1 MGPLPPPKWPNHYE
15 IEYAYSSMQ
24 MKAVLKKLWKSSEN
38 GEVIVFMVFI
48 VFMFIVRGSN

>member
-1 MGPLPPPKWPNHYE
+1 
-15 IEYAYSSMQ
+15 MQ